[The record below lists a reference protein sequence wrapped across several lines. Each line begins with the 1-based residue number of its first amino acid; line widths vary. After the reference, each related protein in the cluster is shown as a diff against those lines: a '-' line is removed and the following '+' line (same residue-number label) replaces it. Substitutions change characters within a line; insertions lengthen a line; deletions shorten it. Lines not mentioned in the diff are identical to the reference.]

1 MKHRPKNHY
10 YAVLLNGLISVFVLG
25 LMPAPVIASEQGVA
39 GKEPTHLLGSVI
51 KSWSAKHLDDND
63 GVTFV
68 QLTPG
73 TSVTR
78 QRTTTPSGGP
88 VVTASTPNIRV
99 VTKGAGYASITF
111 TGGNLNKVRSVSVIN
126 AGGRVERGFTAI
138 VNSRGRTDN
147 RLNIGVLAGPTAAEG
162 SFDIRLN
169 FERPQTTPNATKN
182 TPLYARV
189 PSNYGRFSVRSLRT
203 SVSLSPNPNVA
214 GKLTYQII
222 NVDGVPGNQVTQIRR
237 WGAVGSGWGD
247 GQGTIAC
254 WYNVYMSVRKV
265 VTCDSP
271 NAGQRKT
278 SSLRERLH
286 ESGQILPVALGT
298 SFDFKREANA
308 CYEMARETYSSKWLA
323 PNRLQIRMPN
333 GEFEH
338 PRLGYTQGA
347 SCLMRFTIDTKD
359 AAGNDWRIYTDN
371 ATLQFK

>member
-1 MKHRPKNHY
+1 MRNNFCSKPRS
-10 YAVLLNGLISVFVLG
+10 GLISVFL
-25 LMPAPVIASEQGVA
+25 LAMMPTPVIASEQGVA
-39 GKEPTHLLGSVI
+39 VKEPTHLLGSVI
-51 KSWSAKHLDDND
+51 RSSSAKPLIDND
-63 GVTFV
+63 GPMFA
-68 QLTPG
+68 QLTPR
-73 TSVTR
+73 TTITR
-78 QRTTTPSGGP
+78 QRTVTPSGP

-111 TGGNLNKVRSVSVIN
+111 TGSNLNKVRSVSVIN

-147 RLNIGVLAGPTAAEG
+147 RLNIGVLAGPTSATG

-169 FERPQTTPNATKN
+169 YERPQTTPNASKN
-182 TPLYARV
+182 TPLYMRV

-203 SVSLSPNPNVA
+203 SVSLSPNPNVK
-214 GKLTYQII
+214 GKLTYQVIDV
-222 NVDGVPGNQVTQIRR
+222 NGVPGNQVTKITRF
-237 WGAVGSGWGD
+237 GGNVPTSNNSY
-247 GQGTIAC
+247 C
-254 WYNVYMSVRKV
+254 WYNVWMSIRKI

-278 SSLRERLH
+278 SSLREPFH
-286 ESGQILPVALGT
+286 ESGQIRPVALGT
-298 SFDFKREANA
+298 NYEFRREANA

-338 PRLGYTQGA
+338 PRLGYTQGS